1 MSGWHL
7 GSMVAFDTES
17 TGVDVETDRIV
28 TACVALVDGTTGHT
42 DVRTWLVNP
51 GIDIPDAA
59 AEIHGITT
67 EHAREHGRAAEFAVG
82 EIADTL
88 AAHAAAGVPVV
99 GFNLAFDLTL
109 LDRETRRHGLTPLA
123 DRLDGAAVIDPAVLD
138 KHFDPYRKGSR
149 KLADVCA
156 HYRVRID
163 GAHDASHDALA
174 AARVA
179 YRIAQTWPGVATMPL
194 AELHALQVRA
204 KATQAASFRAY
215 LERQGKPCGDVRGE
229 WPLIPLAAAAQG
241 GAS

>member
-1 MSGWHL
+1 MGGWHT
-7 GSMVAFDTES
+7 GRMVAVDLET

-28 TACVALVDGTTGHT
+28 TACVAAIDGTTGQT
-42 DVRTWLVNP
+42 DVCTWLANP
-51 GIDIPDAA
+51 GVPIPDAA
-59 AEIHGITT
+59 AQVHGITT
-67 EHAREHGRAAEFAVG
+67 EHARRHGWDAAEVVA
-82 EIADTL
+82 EIADAL

-123 DRLDGAAVIDPAVLD
+123 DRLDGTAVIDPLVLD
-138 KHFDPYRKGSR
+138 RHFDPYRKGSR

-163 GAHDASHDALA
+163 GAHDAGHDALA

-215 LERQGKPCGDVRGE
+215 LERQGKPCDDVRGE
-229 WPLIPLAAAAQG
+229 WPLIPLAAATQG
-241 GAS
+241 GAA